1 MLLVSFWVFGQKP
14 VESIL
19 SLFLVNI
26 LIEDLCAV
34 CNKPSAIYLSGVF
47 QHAVPLFSSLL
58 QKLEDRF
65 KDPSVRFGR
74 G

>member
-1 MLLVSFWVFGQKP
+1 MSFWVFGQKP
-14 VESIL
+14 VESIP

-26 LIEDLCAV
+26 LIEDLCTI
-34 CNKPSAIYLSGVF
+34 CNKPSAVYVSGVF
-47 QHAVPLFSSLL
+47 QHAAPLFSSLL

-65 KDPSVRFGR
+65 KDLSVRFGR